1 MNAPDN
7 LDDLDD
13 VDLAALSTRVLHD
26 IVAKMTLE
34 DRQRYRDALDAADA
48 PLRNLLGAALGV
60 PETAPA
66 APGQK
71 CAICRGAFSG
81 MSWDTLCPSCWEEKL
96 RKDREAKT
104 APKFQ
109 WPTTA
114 SKLKRVAA
122 ELVRAAEMMGG
133 ADDDGEEAD
142 LVLSVAPTGWISLT
156 EDRTGGRNE
165 HPILTVHLE
174 EYPEEGSYPVDP
186 LDPTAGRPDESAA
199 PAAGDARDALPA
211 LNADLIEI
219 LGRPNFMC
227 GELATLLRA
236 GGHNIKRKSEHEQA
250 AVIHFL
256 LGHYLR
262 HGSDWRETVGTAL
275 QTIAASQQQE
285 G

>member
-1 MNAPDN
+1 MNAPQN
-7 LDDLDD
+7 LDELDD

-26 IVAKMTLE
+26 MVAKMTPE

-48 PLRNLLGAALGV
+48 AGAPLRDLLGAALGV
-60 PETAPA
+60 LDPSSTAP
-66 APGQK
+66 GKK
-71 CAICRGAFSG
+71 CATCRGAFSG

-96 RKDREAKT
+96 RKEREAKT

-165 HPILTVHLE
+165 HPILTVHLA

-186 LDPTAGRPDESAA
+186 LDPTAGQPDESNI
-199 PAAGDARDALPA
+199 PATGDAQTSRDSAFEAVRKRLCALPRYSFLIGPHGGVKRYESRSGNWIEFDAAHDLFDPVAVDAA
-211 LNADLIEI
+211 LT
-219 LGRPNFMC
+219 
-227 GELATLLRA
+227 ATR
-236 GGHNIKRKSEHEQA
+236 
-250 AVIHFL
+250 
-256 LGHYLR
+256 
-262 HGSDWRETVGTAL
+262 
-275 QTIAASQQQE
+275 QQE